1 MPECGCGIDP
11 YFLAADPPRK
21 GPGFRKVVCARC
33 GKEIYTDIEGK
44 TVCFDCEKSVSRR

>member
-21 GPGFRKVVCARC
+21 GPG
-33 GKEIYTDIEGK
+33 
-44 TVCFDCEKSVSRR
+44 CEKSVNGR